1 MCAYIHNETRR
12 VHSETLRGAG
22 GRGGLETAAGLIKNG
37 SGRRNKEIIKRF
49 PRGRSMKWDLAKR
62 SLDFTHNEL
71 LRNSAPASHPA
82 ALRVKS
88 VDLTVGWKW
97 RPSPPVGFPQ
107 AAHERPPSRL
117 QHNVFWVNRMWHQE
131 FFFKKRWLH
140 ITSCWRGRSPAPSSS
155 KDAHWLGHIWSGRKT
170 IRNETF
176 AKMRWQRFQAW
187 ATRLP
192 RKVIIYHHLWSV
204 PSLGC
209 AS

>member
-12 VHSETLRGAG
+12 VHSETLRGG
-22 GRGGLETAAGLIKNG
+22 GRGVWKRLRAWLKTGC

-88 VDLTVGWKW
+88 VNLTVGWKW

-107 AAHERPPSRL
+107 AARERPPSRL

-131 FFFKKRWLH
+131 FFLKKGDC
-140 ITSCWRGRSPAPSSS
+140 TSLPVDGDGAPP
-155 KDAHWLGHIWSGRKT
+155 LPP
-170 IRNETF
+170 
-176 AKMRWQRFQAW
+176 QRM
-187 ATRLP
+187 P
-192 RKVIIYHHLWSV
+192 I
-204 PSLGC
+204 G
-209 AS
+209 